1 MKGFKRR
8 NLCRKNPDGGGKRA
22 ALKVEVGA
30 KSPRGAAHKTK
41 VQAFA
46 FLQFLRL
53 GGGKQWQEKAAN
65 ALGRHDRTRVA
76 NQGAI
81 HAQSC
86 WGAGDEDEVGS
97 TALQSH
103 RQKLVNGP
111 LFAGLDAGC
120 RRAIQFVDKP

>member
-53 GGGKQWQEKAAN
+53 AGRKQWQKQAAN
-65 ALGRHDRTRVA
+65 ARGRHNRSRVGYEGSA
-76 NQGAI
+76 
-81 HAQSC
+81 HAQSS
-86 WGAGDEDEVGS
+86 GRAGDEDEVGS
-97 TALQSH
+97 TA
-103 RQKLVNGP
+103 
-111 LFAGLDAGC
+111 
-120 RRAIQFVDKP
+120 